1 MSNQTTHSVLTF
13 LRLNTTMTDFAY
25 YGISAA
31 MTDQYFID
39 SGCTRT
45 IVCSKQ
51 YMKNMQEIEPKCV
64 KGLSGFKVYN
74 LAGDFPINDYNG
86 IERTLVIKD
95 ALFDASGDI
104 NLIATD
110 DLNTTNW
117 D

>member
-1 MSNQTTHSVLTF
+1 MRQ
-13 LRLNTTMTDFAY
+13 
-25 YGISAA
+25 
-31 MTDQYFID
+31 
-39 SGCTRT
+39 
-45 IVCSKQ
+45 
-51 YMKNMQEIEPKCV
+51 IEPKRV

-74 LAGDFPINDYNG
+74 LAGDMHFPINVDNG

-95 ALFDASGDI
+95 ALFNASGDI